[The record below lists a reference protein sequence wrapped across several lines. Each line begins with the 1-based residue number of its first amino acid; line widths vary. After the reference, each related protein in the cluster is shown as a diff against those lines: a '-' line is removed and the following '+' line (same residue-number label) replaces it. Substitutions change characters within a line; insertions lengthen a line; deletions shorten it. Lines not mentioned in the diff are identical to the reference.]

1 MFMEKEDGYSLVKTI
16 EDDDYQE
23 VLLVSNKDFVG
34 KWNDILVNVNWS
46 KKYDGFFKVWVNNK
60 LKDKYRGPTKTKEKV
75 YYKFGIYRSYM
86 KR

>member
-1 MFMEKEDGYSLVKTI
+1 MLMEKEDGYSLVKTI

-23 VLLVSNKDFVG
+23 VLLVSNRDFVG

-60 LKDKYRGPTKTKEKV
+60 LKYKYRGQLKPRKN
-75 YYKFGIYRSYM
+75 FIISLGFIGLI
-86 KR
+86 